1 MKIKRFIL
9 GPIQANCYVACDQS
23 KQEGVVIDPSVFDRK
38 VIDFIQKESSKIK
51 YIFLTHGHFDHVTG
65 AATMAR
71 ELSAKI
77 CLHPA
82 DLSIMPVEASGR
94 VHQMGSSFEKFK
106 PDIELEDNQHLKIG
120 ALDFTVL
127 HTPGHSPGGVCFYE
141 KSQGILFSGDTVF
154 KNGYGRT
161 DLPGGSE
168 EQLFASIKN
177 KILTL
182 PDEVRIYPGHG
193 EETSLGEERVFFEKF
208 SI

>member
-1 MKIKRFIL
+1 MKIKRFTL
-9 GPIQANCYVACDQS
+9 GPIQTNCYVAFDQS

-38 VIDFIQKESSKIK
+38 VIDFIQKESLKIK

-71 ELSAKI
+71 ELSARI

-94 VHQMGSSFEKFK
+94 VHQMGFSFEKFK
-106 PDIELEDNQHLKIG
+106 LDIELEDG
-120 ALDFTVL
+120 MPFTVGWL
-127 HTPGHSPGGVCFYE
+127 NFTIIHTPGHSPGGVCFYE

-168 EQLFASIKN
+168 GKIFDSIRN
-177 KILTL
+177 KILIL
-182 PDEVRIYPGHG
+182 PDKVAIYPGHG
-193 EETSLGEERVFFEKF
+193 EETTVGQEKEYFENLL
-208 SI
+208 